1 MIYTIT
7 STLPEVHAGRTKALL
22 RRIALYN
29 NELNVKQ
36 TILTTNYNPNYDY
49 VYSTFIDKKTLN
61 NDTHIVNIYD
71 WLSNFK
77 LHNFNNVET
86 DNSNH

>member
-1 MIYTIT
+1 MIMFI
-7 STLPEVHAGRTKALL
+7 LHLL
-22 RRIALYN
+22 I
-29 NELNVKQ
+29 
-36 TILTTNYNPNYDY
+36 
-49 VYSTFIDKKTLN
+49 KTLN

-86 DNSNH
+86 DNSNHQLIRIKIIMPFLITVKIV

>member
-1 MIYTIT
+1 MIMFI
-7 STLPEVHAGRTKALL
+7 LHLL
-22 RRIALYN
+22 I
-29 NELNVKQ
+29 
-36 TILTTNYNPNYDY
+36 
-49 VYSTFIDKKTLN
+49 KTLN

-86 DNSNH
+86 DNSNHQLIRIKNYYAIPITVKLCEIL